1 MPGMPAECAIPD
13 CTAAAVA
20 KGLCGKHY
28 MRIRRHGDPARTD
41 KRGPKRTLK
50 ASSIFPRDA
59 MGARSRRRYDRAVR
73 IAEMLRDEFEIYPME
88 SALKAAMRPNE
99 SLSVAKLLKIME
111 IEAAFALAKA
121 ESPAED
127 APPE

>member
-1 MPGMPAECAIPD
+1 
-13 CTAAAVA
+13 
-20 KGLCGKHY
+20 

-41 KRGPKRTLK
+41 KRSPKPTLK

-73 IAEMLRDEFEIYPME
+73 IAEMLRDVFEIYPME
-88 SALKAAMRPNE
+88 AALKAALRPNG
-99 SLSVAKLLKIME
+99 SFSVAKLLKIME

-121 ESPAED
+121 ESPC
-127 APPE
+127 